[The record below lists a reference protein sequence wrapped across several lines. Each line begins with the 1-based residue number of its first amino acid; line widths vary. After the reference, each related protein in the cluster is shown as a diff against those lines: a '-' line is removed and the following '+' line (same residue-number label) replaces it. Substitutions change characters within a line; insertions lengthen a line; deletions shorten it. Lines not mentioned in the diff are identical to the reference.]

1 MRKEDFM
8 LAIANNITTRNRK
21 VSEALKLRPAESI
34 SQKAADRVKKER
46 IDFLQELASDCIKAG
61 ADTLDINLQQQ
72 YDEPEIMKFAI
83 ETVQGA
89 VDCQLCLSSNRAD
102 TLEAGLR
109 ACKRPPIVNYV
120 SLDKEK
126 LEEILPLIARYKAE
140 VILSV
145 IGSMALNSTEDIL
158 KSAAVLVGAANESGI
173 SNKRIIIDP
182 GALHVTSDVGQR
194 HTKTLLELLPALS
207 EVFDPPIRTTCW
219 INNVSAG
226 APRRLRPAINNT
238 FLAMLAGVGLSSAF
252 VDALNRETM
261 RAVRLIR
268 IFRDDV
274 IYSDHDVELLA
285 QAKPC

>member
-1 MRKEDFM
+1 M
-8 LAIANNITTRNRK
+8 LAIASNITTRNRR
-21 VSEALKLRPAESI
+21 VSEALKPRPAESI

-46 IDFLQELASDCIKAG
+46 IDFLQELASDCIEAG
-61 ADTLDINLQQQ
+61 ADILDINLQQR
-72 YDEPEIMKFAI
+72 YDEPEIMKFAV

-145 IGSMALNSTEDIL
+145 IGSTALNSTEDIL

-182 GALHVTSDVGQR
+182 GALHVTSDMGQR

-252 VDALNRETM
+252 VDALNRDTM
-261 RAVRLIR
+261 RTVRLIR
-268 IFRDDV
+268 IFRDDA
-274 IYSDHDVELLA
+274 IYSDRDVEL
-285 QAKPC
+285 C

>member
-1 MRKEDFM
+1 M

-194 HTKTLLELLPALS
+194 HTKTLLELLPALP

>member
-1 MRKEDFM
+1 M

-46 IDFLQELASDCIKAG
+46 IDFLQELASDCIEAG
-61 ADTLDINLQQQ
+61 ADILDINLQQR
-72 YDEPEIMKFAI
+72 YDDPEIMKLAVDTI
-83 ETVQGA
+83 QGT
-89 VDCQLCLSSNRAD
+89 VDCQLCLSSNKAD

-182 GALHVTSDVGQR
+182 GVLHVTSDVGQR

-252 VDALNRETM
+252 VDALNRGTM
-261 RAVRLIR
+261 RTVRLIR
-268 IFRDDV
+268 ILRDDA
-274 IYSDHDVELLA
+274 IYSDRDIEL
-285 QAKPC
+285 C

>member
-1 MRKEDFM
+1 M

-145 IGSMALNSTEDIL
+145 IGSMALNGTEDIL

>member
-1 MRKEDFM
+1 M
-8 LAIANNITTRNRK
+8 LAIANNITTRNRR

-34 SQKAADRVKKER
+34 SEKAADRIKKER
-46 IDFLQELASDCIKAG
+46 IDFLQELASDCIEAG
-61 ADTLDINLQQQ
+61 ADILDINLQQR
-72 YDEPEIMKFAI
+72 YDEPEIMKFAV
-83 ETVQGA
+83 EAVQGA

-109 ACKRPPIVNYV
+109 ACKHPPIVNYV

-126 LEEILPLIARYKAE
+126 LAGILPLIARYKAE
-140 VILSV
+140 MILVVS
-145 IGSMALNSTEDIL
+145 GPTALNSTEDIL

>member
-1 MRKEDFM
+1 M

-34 SQKAADRVKKER
+34 SQKAADRFKKER

-145 IGSMALNSTEDIL
+145 IGSMALNGTEDIL